1 MGSKTYRYIL
11 AFSLL
16 FTSIAEAQ
24 DFKRQIL
31 KGIVENETTETIMKS
46 VHVLNLNTIV
56 GSITDDEGVFEIEAQ
71 VNDTLYFSY
80 LGFKPFKVAV
90 TQDMIKFKNPK
101 FKLTVLA
108 FALEEVVLSPYKLTG
123 YLDVDVK
130 NVPLNPAGR
139 YNIQGLPSSGY
150 EAGNIQGLPSSG
162 YEAGNR
168 NRSSISKAVG
178 ALFNPAD
185 FLYNLFG
192 KNPAQ
197 MRKLKKMRA
206 DDEIKN
212 LLASKFDR
220 EVLIQ
225 LLGIDRVNL
234 EEILRNCNYSKAF
247 IREANDLQI
256 LEAISGCYE
265 EFKILQL

>member
-150 EAGNIQGLPSSG
+150 EAGN
-162 YEAGNR
+162 R

>member
-1 MGSKTYRYIL
+1 MPFSLYFCTMGSKTYRYIL
-11 AFSLL
+11 AFSLV

-24 DFKRQIL
+24 ESKRQIL

-90 TQDMIKFKNPK
+90 TQDMIKFENPK
-101 FKLTVLA
+101 FKLTVLV

-139 YNIQGLPSSGY
+139 Y
-150 EAGNIQGLPSSG
+150 NIQGLPSSG

>member
-1 MGSKTYRYIL
+1 MS
-11 AFSLL
+11 
-16 FTSIAEAQ
+16 
-24 DFKRQIL
+24 
-31 KGIVENETTETIMKS
+31 S

-56 GSITDDEGVFEIEAQ
+56 GSISNDKGVFEIEAKA
-71 VNDTLYFSY
+71 NDTLYFSY
-80 LGFKPFKVAV
+80 LGYKPLKVAV
-90 TQDMIKFKNPK
+90 TQDMIKFENPK

-108 FALEEVVLSPYKLTG
+108 YALEEVILQPYQLTG
-123 YLDVDVK
+123 YLAIDVK

-139 YNIQGLPSSGY
+139 YQIQGLPS
-150 EAGNIQGLPSSG
+150 NG

-192 KNPAQ
+192 KNPKQ

-220 EVLIQ
+220 QVLIQ
-225 LLGIDRVNL
+225 LLGIDLVNI
-234 EEILRNCNYSKAF
+234 EEILRNCNYSKSF

-265 EFKILQL
+265 EFKILQS

>member
-1 MGSKTYRYIL
+1 MPFSLYFCIMGSKKYRYIL

-24 DFKRQIL
+24 VSKRQIL

-56 GSITDDEGVFEIEAQ
+56 GSITDYKGVFEIEAQ

-90 TQDMIKFKNPK
+90 TQDMIKFENPK

-108 FALEEVVLSPYKLTG
+108 FALEEVVISPYKLTG

-139 YNIQGLPSSGY
+139 Y
-150 EAGNIQGLPSSG
+150 NIQGLPSSG

-225 LLGIDRVNL
+225 ILGIDRINL

>member
-1 MGSKTYRYIL
+1 LI
-11 AFSLL
+11 FPLL
-16 FTSIAEAQ
+16 INAQ
-24 DFKRQIL
+24 DPERRVL
-31 KGIVENETTETIMKS
+31 RGIIENEVTENVMSS

-56 GSITDDEGVFEIEAQ
+56 GSISNDKGVFEIEAKA
-71 VNDTLYFSY
+71 NDTLYFSY
-80 LGFKPFKVAV
+80 LGYKPLKVAV
-90 TQDMIKFKNPK
+90 TQDMIKFENPK

-108 FALEEVVLSPYKLTG
+108 YALEEVILQPYQLTG
-123 YLDVDVK
+123 YLAIDVK

-139 YNIQGLPSSGY
+139 YQIQGLPS
-150 EAGNIQGLPSSG
+150 NG

-192 KNPAQ
+192 KNPKQ

-206 DDEIKN
+206 DDQIKN

-220 EVLIQ
+220 QVLIQ
-225 LLGIDRVNL
+225 LLGIDLVNI
-234 EEILRNCNYSKAF
+234 EEILRNCNYSKSF

-265 EFKILQL
+265 EFKILQS

>member
-1 MGSKTYRYIL
+1 MRV
-11 AFSLL
+11 FSLL
-16 FTSIAEAQ
+16 FTSLAEAK
-24 DFKRQIL
+24 DSKRQIL
-31 KGIVENETTETIMKS
+31 RGIVENETTETIMKS

-56 GSITDDEGVFEIEAQ
+56 GSITDDAGVFEIEAQ

-90 TQDMIKFKNPK
+90 TQDMIKFENPK

-108 FALEEVVLSPYKLTG
+108 FALEEVVISPYKLTG

-150 EAGNIQGLPSSG
+150 EAGN
-162 YEAGNR
+162 R
-168 NRSSISKAVG
+168 NRSSISKAGGV
-178 ALFNPAD
+178 LFNPAD

-234 EEILRNCNYSKAF
+234 EEILRDCNYSKTF

>member
-1 MGSKTYRYIL
+1 MFMISKISKNL
-11 AFSLL
+11 SLL
-16 FTSIAEAQ
+16 CLIFPLLINAQ
-24 DFKRQIL
+24 DPERRVL
-31 KGIVENETTETIMKS
+31 RGIIENEVTENVMSS

-56 GSITDDEGVFEIEAQ
+56 GSISNDKGVFEIEAKA
-71 VNDTLYFSY
+71 NDTLYFSY
-80 LGFKPFKVAV
+80 LGYKPLKVAV
-90 TQDMIKFKNPK
+90 TQDMIKFENPK

-108 FALEEVVLSPYKLTG
+108 YALEEVILQPYQLTG
-123 YLDVDVK
+123 YLAIDVK

-139 YNIQGLPSSGY
+139 YQIQGLPS
-150 EAGNIQGLPSSG
+150 NG

-192 KNPAQ
+192 KNPKQ

-206 DDEIKN
+206 DDQIKN

-220 EVLIQ
+220 QVLIQ
-225 LLGIDRVNL
+225 LLGIDLVNI
-234 EEILRNCNYSKAF
+234 EEILRNCNYSKSF

-265 EFKILQL
+265 EFKILQS